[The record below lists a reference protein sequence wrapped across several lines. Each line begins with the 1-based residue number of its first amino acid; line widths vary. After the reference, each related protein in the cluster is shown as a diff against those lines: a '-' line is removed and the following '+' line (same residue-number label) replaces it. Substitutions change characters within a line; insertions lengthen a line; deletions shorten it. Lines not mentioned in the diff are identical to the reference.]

1 MLSPPLPLVTPKEMN
16 VQCAE
21 IAAILDHP
29 NTTAE
34 AVRASAKSSVL
45 APARHH
51 AWRNTIS
58 VLAIAKQR
66 IPATLAPEDAQEW
79 RAAVEQAEVFTGLP

>member
-1 MLSPPLPLVTPKEMN
+1 MCN
-16 VQCAE
+16 VLKSQR
-21 IAAILDHP
+21 LDHP
-29 NTTAE
+29 KTTAG

-51 AWRNTIS
+51 AWRNTAISTIS

-66 IPATLAPEDAQEW
+66 IPATLTPEDAQEW
-79 RAAVEQAEVFTGLP
+79 RAAVEQAEVLTGLP